1 MDLLK
6 QCQQWFEQDEEQK
19 VIDALEAI
27 PAEERT
33 PELDSELAKAY
44 IAVAH
49 IEEREPFEKALEL
62 LAPHEEYK
70 NATEEQKKRMRV
82 RKDRYFDL
90 EGLPSE
96 EVRKLLEDFVWERG
110 KKLAPSSLASEI
122 LYFNNIRNFLIEKNI
137 KILRYEDENKIIL
150 QLKSWMMEKG
160 YALTSKKYRS
170 VYEIVATETPGIIK
184 HMKKIL
190 RYSQKDGGCL
200 EQERDVWE
208 LDKFEFPLRSNPIK
222 NVKTINFKG
231 ISQIT
236 IRKEVKTVIFM
247 HLKYMAIG
255 SIMAEMVA
263 TKRFCR
269 YLALRYPKI
278 ISLLDLTRD
287 IMESYLIYLQTEAKE
302 RKNYRSDLY
311 GLRRV
316 IEDVGNHYDRQDI
329 KNLFISTDF
338 PSTPRYLFKFYSDE
352 TIKKLNE
359 NIFQMDEQIARALI
373 LHQLLGTRISDTLT
387 LKTDC
392 LSIRENRYF
401 IRIEQVKSITFEKA
415 ISDEIA
421 QLIIKSIDYTEEHYG
436 KTKYIFVKKED
447 PLRPFQ
453 YSMLQ
458 HRVMQMIRKN
468 DIRDENGELLNFG
481 THTFRHCYGKKL
493 TEMHIDDW
501 MIARLLGHKTLQS
514 VHHYR
519 KIGNKIMADETR
531 AVREKIDM
539 ILMDV
544 VKEWDGYE
552 I

>member
-1 MDLLK
+1 MK
-6 QCQQWFEQDEEQK
+6 K
-19 VIDALEAI
+19 LENKI
-27 PAEERT
+27 HIY
-33 PELDSELAKAY
+33 ELDC
-44 IAVAH
+44 
-49 IEEREPFEKALEL
+49 
-62 LAPHEEYK
+62 YK
-70 NATEEQKKRMRV
+70 NATEEQKKKMRV
-82 RKDRYFDL
+82 RKERYFDL

-96 EVRKLLEDFVWERG
+96 AVRKLLEDFVWERG
-110 KKLAPSSLASEI
+110 KELAPSSLASEI
-122 LYFNNIRNFLIEKNI
+122 LYFNNIRHFLIKKNI
-137 KILRYEDENKIIL
+137 KTLRYEDENKIIL
-150 QLKSWMMEKG
+150 QLKSWMMEQG

-170 VYEIVATETPGIIK
+170 VYEIVATETPGIVK

-190 RYSQKDGGCL
+190 RYSQKDEEYL
-200 EQERDVWE
+200 EQDRDVWE

-236 IRKEVKTVIFM
+236 IRKEVKTVVFM

-255 SIMAEMVA
+255 SITAEMVA

-278 ISLLDLTRD
+278 KSLLDLTRD
-287 IMESYLIYLQTEAKE
+287 IMENYLTYLQTEAKE

-352 TIKKLNE
+352 TVKKLNE

-436 KTKYIFVKKED
+436 KTKYVFVKKED

>member
-1 MDLLK
+1 M
-6 QCQQWFEQDEEQK
+6 Q
-19 VIDALEAI
+19 LELFQRNGVKKLENKI
-27 PAEERT
+27 HIY
-33 PELDSELAKAY
+33 ELDC
-44 IAVAH
+44 
-49 IEEREPFEKALEL
+49 
-62 LAPHEEYK
+62 YK

-184 HMKKIL
+184 HMKKFL

-255 SIMAEMVA
+255 SIMAEVVA

-329 KNLFISTDF
+329 K
-338 PSTPRYLFKFYSDE
+338 K
-352 TIKKLNE
+352 
-359 NIFQMDEQIARALI
+359 MDEQIARALI

>member
-1 MDLLK
+1 MQLGLFQRSGVK
-6 QCQQWFEQDEEQK
+6 K
-19 VIDALEAI
+19 LENKI
-27 PAEERT
+27 HIY
-33 PELDSELAKAY
+33 ELDC
-44 IAVAH
+44 
-49 IEEREPFEKALEL
+49 
-62 LAPHEEYK
+62 YK
-70 NATEEQKKRMRV
+70 NATEEQKKKMRV
-82 RKDRYFDL
+82 RKERYFDL

-96 EVRKLLEDFVWERG
+96 AVRKLLEDFVWERG
-110 KKLAPSSLASEI
+110 KELAPSSLASEI
-122 LYFNNIRNFLIEKNI
+122 LYFNNIRHFLIKKNI
-137 KILRYEDENKIIL
+137 KTLRYEDENKIIL
-150 QLKSWMMEKG
+150 QLKSWMMEQG

-255 SIMAEMVA
+255 SIMAEVVA

-436 KTKYIFVKKED
+436 KTK
-447 PLRPFQ
+447 
-453 YSMLQ
+453 
-458 HRVMQMIRKN
+458 
-468 DIRDENGELLNFG
+468 
-481 THTFRHCYGKKL
+481 
-493 TEMHIDDW
+493 
-501 MIARLLGHKTLQS
+501 
-514 VHHYR
+514 
-519 KIGNKIMADETR
+519 
-531 AVREKIDM
+531 
-539 ILMDV
+539 
-544 VKEWDGYE
+544 
-552 I
+552 

>member
-1 MDLLK
+1 M
-6 QCQQWFEQDEEQK
+6 Q
-19 VIDALEAI
+19 LELFQRNGVKKLENKI
-27 PAEERT
+27 HIY
-33 PELDSELAKAY
+33 ELDC
-44 IAVAH
+44 
-49 IEEREPFEKALEL
+49 
-62 LAPHEEYK
+62 YK

-231 ISQIT
+231 INQIT

-436 KTKYIFVKKED
+436 KTKYVFVKKED

>member
-1 MDLLK
+1 MQLGLFQRSGVK
-6 QCQQWFEQDEEQK
+6 K
-19 VIDALEAI
+19 LENKI
-27 PAEERT
+27 HIY
-33 PELDSELAKAY
+33 ELDC
-44 IAVAH
+44 
-49 IEEREPFEKALEL
+49 
-62 LAPHEEYK
+62 YK
-70 NATEEQKKRMRV
+70 NATEEQKKKMRV
-82 RKDRYFDL
+82 RKERYFDL

-96 EVRKLLEDFVWERG
+96 AVRKLLEDFVWERG
-110 KKLAPSSLASEI
+110 KELAPSSLASEI
-122 LYFNNIRNFLIEKNI
+122 LYFNNIRHFLIKKNI
-137 KILRYEDENKIIL
+137 KTLRYEDENKIIL
-150 QLKSWMMEKG
+150 QLKSWMMEQG

-170 VYEIVATETPGIIK
+170 VYEIVATETPGIVK

-190 RYSQKDGGCL
+190 RYSQKDEEYL
-200 EQERDVWE
+200 EQDRDVWE

-231 ISQIT
+231 INQIT

>member
-1 MDLLK
+1 M
-6 QCQQWFEQDEEQK
+6 Q
-19 VIDALEAI
+19 LELFQRNGVKKLENKI
-27 PAEERT
+27 HIY
-33 PELDSELAKAY
+33 ELDC
-44 IAVAH
+44 
-49 IEEREPFEKALEL
+49 
-62 LAPHEEYK
+62 YK
-70 NATEEQKKRMRV
+70 NATEEQKKKMRV
-82 RKDRYFDL
+82 RKERYFDL

-96 EVRKLLEDFVWERG
+96 AVRKLLEDFVWERG
-110 KKLAPSSLASEI
+110 KELAPSSLASEI
-122 LYFNNIRNFLIEKNI
+122 LYFNNIRHFLIKKNI
-137 KILRYEDENKIIL
+137 KTLRYEDENKIIL
-150 QLKSWMMEKG
+150 QLKSWMMEQG

-329 KNLFISTDF
+329 KSLFISTDF

>member
-1 MDLLK
+1 MK
-6 QCQQWFEQDEEQK
+6 K
-19 VIDALEAI
+19 LENKI
-27 PAEERT
+27 HIY
-33 PELDSELAKAY
+33 ELDC
-44 IAVAH
+44 
-49 IEEREPFEKALEL
+49 
-62 LAPHEEYK
+62 YK

-96 EVRKLLEDFVWERG
+96 AVRKLLEDFVWERG

-190 RYSQKDGGCL
+190 RYSQKDGECL